1 MRHGRGKRILRWLT
15 LLVLGGALLA
25 VVGVAQSAKGK
36 SVLRDVGIIGG
47 EERYTALAFSQP
59 RDLPSTIAQGART
72 GVGFTIRNVEGTL
85 RTYRWRVVASGR
97 QHSSVLASGRLR
109 VRDGQVVRRVPRVR
123 VPCTGRS
130 TRVTVVLADPAESIG
145 FWTQCT
151 PVSQG
156 GLHG

>member
-1 MRHGRGKRILRWLT
+1 MRRGRANRILRWLA
-15 LLVLGGALLA
+15 LLVLGVALLA
-25 VVGVAQSAKGK
+25 AVGVAQTARGK
-36 SVLRDVGIIGG
+36 SLLRNVGIIGG

-59 RDLPSTIAQGART
+59 RSLPPTVAQGERL
-72 GVGFTIRNVEGTL
+72 GLGFTIRNVEGAV

-97 QHSSVLASGRLR
+97 TTPAVLASGRAQ
-109 VRDGQVVRRVPRVR
+109 VRDGQVIRRVPGVR
-123 VPCTGRS
+123 VPCTGRPV
-130 TRVTVVLADPAESIG
+130 RVDVVLADPAESIG